1 LSGIRAIAAAPP
13 VSCLCLRIRHDSCQ
27 EETMPP
33 SPDPDPDQRPSAGV
47 GLNEADV
54 VMPLAAAIC
63 ITIGWAVV
71 MDYESVIQPLAAS
84 LPAMES
90 RIRLMRL
97 VMGLLTVGGL
107 GLAFLAA
114 RDGRRRRQAEA
125 QLHIAHA
132 ALARRMARRTDQ
144 LRTSTRALREARLRE
159 RLAETEAEA
168 AYAAGQV
175 EAAGAYLH
183 GVGNAISAM
192 DLELLRLSKALAA
205 APRLEAA
212 FAAVAEALRG
222 GKVEQA
228 AADLESL
235 RQTLLERAMPR
246 LAAGIA
252 AVAELKDRMAAD
264 LERHRGEFER
274 RDKREP
280 YLQDVRLDE
289 ELAAI
294 LDRMPRAAGSDPVV
308 REIVPGLRLRTR
320 KQPFLAALAA
330 LVRQALDAA
339 VGAVTVR
346 LYPASGGR
354 AVLVVEG
361 ATLPGGDVGPVAAAI
376 NFLNENGGVIRQE
389 PASASQP
396 PRLIIEMAGQPARAA
411 DPTSGL
417 S

>member
-1 LSGIRAIAAAPP
+1 MPKPP
-13 VSCLCLRIRHDSCQ
+13 A
-27 EETMPP
+27 
-33 SPDPDPDQRPSAGV
+33 PDPEQGLQAGRS
-47 GLNEADV
+47 LSEADV
-54 VMPLAAAIC
+54 VLPLAAAIC
-63 ITIGWAVV
+63 IIIGWTVIL
-71 MDYESVIQPLAAS
+71 DYESVILPLAAS
-84 LPAMES
+84 SPAIGS
-90 RIRLMRL
+90 RVQLMRL
-97 VMGLLTVGGL
+97 VMGLLSIGGL
-107 GLAFLAA
+107 GLALLAA
-114 RDGRRRRQAEA
+114 RNGRRRREAEA
-125 QLHIAHA
+125 ALLVAHE
-132 ALARRMARRTDQ
+132 ALAQRMARRTDL
-144 LRTSTRALREARLRE
+144 LRTRTRALRESRLRE

-192 DLELLRLSKALAA
+192 DLELLRLSRALAA
-205 APRLEAA
+205 APRLDAA
-212 FAAVAEALRG
+212 FAAVAESLRG
-222 GKVEQA
+222 GQPDRAE
-228 AADLESL
+228 ADLESL
-235 RQTLLERAMPR
+235 RQTLLDRAMPR

-294 LDRMPRAAGSDPVV
+294 LDRMPRAAGSDPVA
-308 REIVPGLRLRTR
+308 REIAPGLRLRTR

-339 VGAVTVR
+339 VGGVTVR

-361 ATLPGGDVGPVAAAI
+361 ASLPGGDVGPVAAGI
-376 NFLNENGGVIRQE
+376 NFLNENGGAVRQE
-389 PASASQP
+389 PATASQP
-396 PRLIIEMAGQPARAA
+396 PRLVIEMAGQP
-411 DPTSGL
+411 PTSTDPSAGL

>member
-1 LSGIRAIAAAPP
+1 
-13 VSCLCLRIRHDSCQ
+13 
-27 EETMPP
+27 MPQP
-33 SPDPDPDQRPSAGV
+33 PDPDPEQRPQAGR
-47 GLNEADV
+47 GLSEAD
-54 VMPLAAAIC
+54 MLLPLAAAIC
-63 ITIGWAVV
+63 IIIGWTVV
-71 MDYESVIQPLAAS
+71 LDYESVTQPLAAS
-84 LPAMES
+84 SPAIGS
-90 RIRLMRL
+90 RIQLMRL
-97 VMGLLTVGGL
+97 VMGLLSIGGL
-107 GLAFLAA
+107 GLAMLAA
-114 RDGRRRRQAEA
+114 RNGRRRREAEA
-125 QLHIAHA
+125 ALLLAHD
-132 ALARRMARRTDQ
+132 ALSQRMARRTDL
-144 LRTSTRALREARLRE
+144 LRTRTRALRESRLRE

-192 DLELLRLSKALAA
+192 DLELLRLSRALAA

-212 FAAVAEALRG
+212 FAAVVEGLRG
-222 GKVEQA
+222 GQLDRA

-246 LAAGIA
+246 LAAGVA

-280 YLQDVRLDE
+280 YLQEVRLDE
-289 ELAAI
+289 ELTAI
-294 LDRMPRAAGSDPVV
+294 LDRMPRAAGSDPVA

-361 ATLPGGDVGPVAAAI
+361 ASLPGGDVGPVAAGI
-376 NFLNENGGVIRQE
+376 NFLNENGGVVRQE

-396 PRLIIEMAGQPARAA
+396 PRLVIEMAGQPPQTT
-411 DPTSGL
+411 DPSAGL

>member
-1 LSGIRAIAAAPP
+1 MPKPP
-13 VSCLCLRIRHDSCQ
+13 A
-27 EETMPP
+27 
-33 SPDPDPDQRPSAGV
+33 PDPEQGLQAGRS
-47 GLNEADV
+47 LSEADV
-54 VMPLAAAIC
+54 VLPLAAAIC
-63 ITIGWAVV
+63 IIIGWTVIL
-71 MDYESVIQPLAAS
+71 DYESVILPLAAS
-84 LPAMES
+84 SPSIGS
-90 RIRLMRL
+90 RVQLMRL
-97 VMGLLTVGGL
+97 VMGLLSIGGL
-107 GLAFLAA
+107 GLALLAA
-114 RDGRRRRQAEA
+114 RNGRRRREAEA
-125 QLHIAHA
+125 ALLLAHD
-132 ALARRMARRTDQ
+132 ALSQRMARRTDL
-144 LRTSTRALREARLRE
+144 LRTRTRALRESRLRE

-192 DLELLRLSKALAA
+192 DLELLRLSRALAA
-205 APRLEAA
+205 APRLDAA
-212 FAAVAEALRG
+212 FAAVAESLRG
-222 GKVEQA
+222 SQPDRAE
-228 AADLESL
+228 ADLESL
-235 RQTLLERAMPR
+235 RQTLLDRAMPR

-294 LDRMPRAAGSDPVV
+294 LDRMPRAAGSDPVA
-308 REIVPGLRLRTR
+308 REIAPGLRLRTR

-339 VGAVTVR
+339 VGGVTVR

-361 ATLPGGDVGPVAAAI
+361 ASLPGGDVGPVAAGI
-376 NFLNENGGVIRQE
+376 NFLNENGGAVRQE
-389 PASASQP
+389 PATASQP
-396 PRLIIEMAGQPARAA
+396 PRLVIEMAGQPTTST
-411 DPTSGL
+411 DPSAGL

>member
-1 LSGIRAIAAAPP
+1 MPQPP
-13 VSCLCLRIRHDSCQ
+13 A
-27 EETMPP
+27 
-33 SPDPDPDQRPSAGV
+33 PDPVQRLQAGSS
-47 GLNEADV
+47 LSEADV
-54 VMPLAAAIC
+54 VLPLAAAIC
-63 ITIGWAVV
+63 IIIGWAVV
-71 MDYESVIQPLAAS
+71 LDYESVIQPLAANA
-84 LPAMES
+84 PAVGS
-90 RIRLMRL
+90 RIQLMRL
-97 VMGLLTVGGL
+97 VMGLLSIGGL
-107 GLAFLAA
+107 GLAVLAT
-114 RDGRRRRQAEA
+114 RNGRRRREAEA
-125 QLHIAHA
+125 ALLLAHE
-132 ALARRMARRTDQ
+132 ALSQRMARRTDL
-144 LRTSTRALREARLRE
+144 LRTRTRALRESRLRE

-192 DLELLRLSKALAA
+192 DTELLRLSRALAA
-205 APRLEAA
+205 APRLDAA
-212 FAAVAEALRG
+212 FAAVAQGLRG
-222 GKVEQA
+222 GQPEQA

-235 RQTLLERAMPR
+235 RQTLLSRAMPR
-246 LAAGIA
+246 LAAGVA
-252 AVAELKDRMAAD
+252 AMAELKERMAAD

-294 LDRMPRAAGSDPVV
+294 LDRMPRAAGSDPVA
-308 REIVPGLRLRTR
+308 REIAPGLRLRTR

-361 ATLPGGDVGPVAAAI
+361 ATLLGGEEGPVAAGI
-376 NFLNENGGVIRQE
+376 NFLNENGGVVRQE
-389 PASASQP
+389 PATANQP
-396 PRLIIEMAGQPARAA
+396 PRLVIEMAGQA
-411 DPTSGL
+411 PTSAGAPASL

>member
-1 LSGIRAIAAAPP
+1 MPKPP
-13 VSCLCLRIRHDSCQ
+13 DS
-27 EETMPP
+27 
-33 SPDPDPDQRPSAGV
+33 DPEQRPQAGR
-47 GLNEADV
+47 GFSEAD
-54 VMPLAAAIC
+54 MLLPLAAAIC
-63 ITIGWAVV
+63 VIIGWAVV
-71 MDYESVIQPLAAS
+71 LDYESVTLPLAAS
-84 LPAMES
+84 SPAIGS
-90 RIRLMRL
+90 RIQLMRL
-97 VMGLLTVGGL
+97 VMGLLSIGGL
-107 GLAFLAA
+107 GLAMLAA
-114 RDGRRRRQAEA
+114 RNGRRRREAEA
-125 QLHIAHA
+125 ALLLAHD
-132 ALARRMARRTDQ
+132 ALSQRMARRTDL
-144 LRTSTRALREARLRE
+144 LRTRTRALRESRLRE

-192 DLELLRLSKALAA
+192 DLELLRLSRALAA

-212 FAAVAEALRG
+212 FAAVLESLRG
-222 GKVEQA
+222 GQPDRAE
-228 AADLESL
+228 ADLESL

-246 LAAGIA
+246 LAAGVA

-294 LDRMPRAAGSDPVV
+294 LDRMPRAAGSDPVA

-330 LVRQALDAA
+330 LVRQSLDAA

-346 LYPASGGR
+346 LYPGSGGR
-354 AVLVVEG
+354 AVLVIEG
-361 ATLPGGDVGPVAAAI
+361 ASLPGGDVGPVAAGI
-376 NFLNENGGVIRQE
+376 NFLNENGGAVRQE
-389 PASASQP
+389 PASVSQP
-396 PRLIIEMAGQPARAA
+396 PRLVIEMAGQPPEPP
-411 DPTSGL
+411 DPSAGL

>member
-1 LSGIRAIAAAPP
+1 MPQPP
-13 VSCLCLRIRHDSCQ
+13 D
-27 EETMPP
+27 P
-33 SPDPDPDQRPSAGV
+33 SPEPRPQAGRS
-47 GLNEADV
+47 LSEADLLL
-54 VMPLAAAIC
+54 PLAAAIC
-63 ITIGWAVV
+63 IIIGWTVV
-71 MDYESVIQPLAAS
+71 LDYESVILPLAAGS
-84 LPAMES
+84 SAISS
-90 RIRLMRL
+90 RVQLMRL
-97 VMGLLTVGGL
+97 VMGLLSIGGL
-107 GLAFLAA
+107 GLALLAA
-114 RDGRRRRQAEA
+114 RNGRRRREAEA
-125 QLHIAHA
+125 ALLLAHD
-132 ALARRMARRTDQ
+132 ALSQRMARRTDL
-144 LRTSTRALREARLRE
+144 LRTRTRALRESRLRE

-192 DLELLRLSKALAA
+192 DLELLRLSRALAA

-212 FAAVAEALRG
+212 FAAVAEGLRG
-222 GKVEQA
+222 GQPDRA

-246 LAAGIA
+246 LAAGVA

-294 LDRMPRAAGSDPVV
+294 LDRMPRAAGSDPVA
-308 REIVPGLRLRTR
+308 REIAPGLRLRTR

-330 LVRQALDAA
+330 LVRQSLDAA

-346 LYPASGGR
+346 LYPASGR
-354 AVLVVEG
+354 AVLVIEG
-361 ATLPGGDVGPVAAAI
+361 VTLPGGEVGPVAAGI
-376 NFLNENGGVIRQE
+376 NFLNENGGAVRQE

-396 PRLIIEMAGQPARAA
+396 PRLVIEMAGQPPQAA
-411 DPTSGL
+411 DPSAGL